1 MNETVDNV
9 AFGKRVAD
17 RRSELGL
24 SQTELAEAAGMKQ
37 QGVASIESGK
47 VERPRKLKEI
57 AEALGVTDDWLLYGK
72 TGTTE
77 EADAAALRAR
87 VAGKLKSLKKE
98 SLLSLL
104 DQVDYLVSRDQA
116 SLPPRGGTKG

>member
-1 MNETVDNV
+1 MSEKVDKV
-9 AFGKRVAD
+9 ALGKRVAE
-17 RRSELGL
+17 RRSEIGL
-24 SQTELAEAAGMKQ
+24 SQTDLAEAAGMKQ
-37 QGVASIESGK
+37 QGVASIEGGA

-72 TGTTE
+72 AWTTE

-98 SLLSLL
+98 SLQSLL
-104 DQVDYLVSRDQA
+104 DQVDYLVSRDQG